1 MRIWSSFHECPVD
14 DFGVVRRKRAAGH
27 VVLTLLLVFAAA
39 TIIGCTRS
47 SLNSAS
53 PSTTKCQVSA
63 KTSSGSI
70 AASGGT
76 ADVDVTTE
84 PECAWKATTDATW
97 VAELTPASGQ
107 GPAKV
112 EVRAAANADPAPRRG
127 TVQIGGVDVQI
138 A

>member
-14 DFGVVRRKRAAGH
+14 DFGVVRRERAARGH
-27 VVLTLLLVFAAA
+27 VLLALLLVFGAT

-63 KTSSGSI
+63 KTGSGCI

-76 ADVDVTTE
+76 AEFDVTTE
-84 PECAWKATTDATW
+84 PECAWKATTYTTW
-97 VAELTPASGQ
+97 FSELTPA
-107 GPAKV
+107 
-112 EVRAAANADPAPRRG
+112 
-127 TVQIGGVDVQI
+127 
-138 A
+138 